1 MQPIGVT
8 AVYVGEGTTNSLIK
22 SGKSGFVLE
31 GSRVLVTGG
40 CGLIGSHTV
49 DALLREK
56 VGEILVLD
64 KFINERNLSEALPS
78 GKVRVV
84 RGKFGDR
91 RTLPSLLKGTDYVCH
106 LAASVLMAEGQ
117 KNPRGVLEDIN
128 SFFELLT
135 MLVEYGIKKLI
146 FASSVSVYGVPKDPE
161 LEMTEDSPFSGRTM
175 YAAGKITGE
184 QFCRAFNE
192 LHGLNYL
199 ALRYSIVYGPRQH
212 SKGYYPQLIMRTLDA
227 IKRHQPLELEEGE
240 ESELQD
246 FIYVGDVAKAN
257 ILALKSPVANCAFNI
272 VAGKSV
278 NMLDVVKS
286 IMQLKATEVSIKRVP
301 RRRFVYVPIRHFSG
315 QKAAKA
321 LNFRASTPLLEGLQQ
336 LIQFY
341 ET

>member
-1 MQPIGVT
+1 M
-8 AVYVGEGTTNSLIK
+8 YVGEEATNTLIK

-84 RGKFGDR
+84 QGECGDR
-91 RTLPSLLKGTDYVCH
+91 RTLRSLLKGTDYVCH
-106 LAASVLMAEGQ
+106 FAVSLLMTEGQ
-117 KNPRGVLEDIN
+117 KNPRGVLEDVN
-128 SFFELLT
+128 SFFELLV

-146 FASSVSVYGVPKDPE
+146 FASSVSVYGMPKNPE
-161 LEMTEDSPFSGRTM
+161 TEMTEDTPFNGRTM
-175 YAAGKITGE
+175 YAAGKIAGE
-184 QFCRAFNE
+184 QFCRAFSE

-199 ALRYSIVYGPRQH
+199 APRYSVVYGPRQH
-212 SKGYYPQLIMRTLDA
+212 YKGYYTQLIMRTLDA
-227 IKRHQPLELEEGE
+227 IKRRQPLELEEGE

-246 FIYVGDVAKAN
+246 FIYVKDVAEAN
-257 ILALKSPVANCAFNI
+257 ILALKSPVANGAFNI

-278 NMLDVVKS
+278 NTLDVVKS
-286 IMQLKATEVSIKRVP
+286 IMQLKATEVPIKRVP
-301 RRRFVYVPIRHFSG
+301 RRRFVYAPIRHFSG

-321 LNFRASTPLLEGLQQ
+321 LNFRASTPLLEGLRQ
-336 LIQFY
+336 LVQFY